1 MKFKISKHLA
11 DKELSAEERRG
22 VLEDLFV
29 FGKEN
34 QSPFLVRMTVLLVL
48 STIIATAGLLS
59 DSAAVVI
66 GAMLV
71 APMMNPVLASAG
83 AVVMGW
89 SKRFYGAIWLVLLDG
104 CWRHCVVRLHH
115 AVVSGHRIHP

>member
-1 MKFKISKHLA
+1 MS
-11 DKELSAEERRG
+11 
-22 VLEDLFV
+22 
-29 FGKEN
+29 
-34 QSPFLVRMTVLLVL
+34 VLLVL

-71 APMMNPVLASAG
+71 ALMMTPLMAAAG

-89 SKRFYGAIWLVLLDG
+89 SLA
-104 CWRHCVVRLHH
+104 VRKPSTTYTDQALF
-115 AVVSGHRIHP
+115 SSI

>member
-1 MKFKISKHLA
+1 MVKGSIFKKLFTERA
-11 DKELSAEERRG
+11 LTPEERRS

-34 QSPFLVRMTVLLVL
+34 QFPFQVRMAILLIL
-48 STIIATAGLLS
+48 STVIATAGLLS

-71 APMMNPVLASAG
+71 APLMNPVLAAASA
-83 AVVMGW
+83 AVMGW
-89 SKRFYGAIWLVLLDG
+89 SRRFYASIWLVLAM
-104 CWRHCVVRLHH
+104 V
-115 AVVSGHRIHP
+115 A